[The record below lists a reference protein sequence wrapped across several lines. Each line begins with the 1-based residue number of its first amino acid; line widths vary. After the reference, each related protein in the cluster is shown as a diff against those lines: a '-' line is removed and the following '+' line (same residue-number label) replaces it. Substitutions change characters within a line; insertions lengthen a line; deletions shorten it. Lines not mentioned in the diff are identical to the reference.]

1 MDTRALHL
9 IVGFI
14 VALRVTVAGD
24 DLGLLSS
31 TLRAFRTFC
40 CDDELLTL
48 SCPIGTSI
56 SVELVQY
63 GGSKEANDTIQCPY
77 SSEQDYGRYYA
88 AASTAAS
95 PAVPLVTLDFTTP
108 TVASSGTNVSTTSVL
123 ATANTTATT
132 TTSTSTTIIA
142 GGADLIP
149 TMNDTQTLA
158 TTTATSTVD
167 KCTPLYVLQYSILQT
182 VVEACQKK
190 RRCRIQAAPK
200 NFATAPCPGIHRLVE
215 VNHKCRPF
223 EFRSLTSCEKD
234 IVRLSCGQYT
244 RIAIY
249 SAAYGRTAYES
260 THCTQSAAAQEQTCL
275 SEHTSHTLTEICQ
288 GRRKC
293 TVAVESSTFGNPCP
307 ESTRVYLKVIYA
319 CVSRNVFRERYITA
333 PEDDELDERPYE
345 SNELYDEELTPAP
358 NQIEGSAI
366 GKGPPG
372 GPHHHHK
379 YSASGD
385 SSSVKAENIVTFN
398 KDAVGGVGS
407 GESGGSSQQR
417 SAGLLADGQ
426 LLIVGVAV
434 LFFCCVCLSFGALLA
449 YKMKLFPARGNRCVK
464 ASDSTDS
471 HSTPSSYRPTS
482 EDFDLVDCGPDSLV
496 RTSEKLPEPPMATQ
510 TFVQAAVV
518 TTTTA
523 STTSAS
529 TMTTAATG
537 PTPITTSSLLPAFK
551 FAEMVPTRGAHLSQI
566 STTMFILPNY
576 LMTDTPIAGT
586 LSHRRPPRSLPRG
599 PLDDSLATCV
609 RALPPP
615 APTIGG
621 SCGESE
627 NRLTI
632 TLASS
637 DLGSGNQHQLPQPS
651 QAGYYAAQHPQHPQ
665 HPQHHHH
672 PSPSCT
678 QCAVLGWSPIPPKGT
693 AGTGTVLYGGPVA
706 TGGTHPTLMSTPG
719 HSAQQQYHRNQSLK
733 SSSSDG
739 DGHPAT
745 IITGAG
751 DVPGKPVDGGR
762 ALPESHSFLWLGL
775 RIGLM

>member
-1 MDTRALHL
+1 MTRDMDTGALRL
-9 IVGFI
+9 MIVGLT
-14 VALRVTVAGD
+14 VALTVATVAGD

-31 TLRAFRTFC
+31 TLRAFRTLC

-63 GGSKEANDTIQCPY
+63 GGKEANDTIQCPY

-108 TVASSGTNVSTTSVL
+108 PSTNVSTTTAVL
-123 ATANTTATT
+123 ATANNTTATATATAMMMATT
-132 TTSTSTTIIA
+132 TTTTLA
-142 GGADLIP
+142 GGGAELAA
-149 TMNDTQTLA
+149 TLNDTQTLA
-158 TTTATSTVD
+158 IPTATSTVE

-234 IVRLSCGQYT
+234 IVRLACGQYT

-260 THCTQSAAAQEQTCL
+260 THCAQSAASQEQTCL

-372 GPHHHHK
+372 GPHQHHK
-379 YSASGD
+379 YSASGE
-385 SSSVKAENIVTFN
+385 SSVKAENIVTFN
-398 KDAVGGVGS
+398 KDAIGGD
-407 GESGGSSQQR
+407 GGGSQQR

-482 EDFDLVDCGPDSLV
+482 EDFDLVDCGPDSLG
-496 RTSEKLPEPPMATQ
+496 RTAEKMPEPPT
-510 TFVQAAVV
+510 AVV
-518 TTTTA
+518 TTATA
-523 STTSAS
+523 AAAAAATTSVTS
-529 TMTTAATG
+529 G
-537 PTPITTSSLLPAFK
+537 PSPITTSSLLPAFK
-551 FAEMVPTRGAHLSQI
+551 FAEMVPPRGAHLSQF

-576 LMTDTPIAGT
+576 LMADTPMTGGT

-615 APTIGG
+615 ATVGG
-621 SCGESE
+621 E
-627 NRLTI
+627 NQLTI

-637 DLGSGNQHQLPQPS
+637 DLGSGHHPHPPPPPVPS
-651 QAGYYAAQHPQHPQ
+651 NSSPATAFYTHPHQ

-672 PSPSCT
+672 PSSSCT
-678 QCAVLGWSPIPPKGT
+678 QCTVLGWTAIPPKGT
-693 AGTGTVLYGGPVA
+693 GAGTGTGTGTGTVLYP
-706 TGGTHPTLMSTPG
+706 
-719 HSAQQQYHRNQSLK
+719 YHRNQSLK
-733 SSSSDG
+733 SSPSDTIV
-739 DGHPAT
+739 DGHPTASTDRGSGEVAT
-745 IITGAG
+745 AAG
-751 DVPGKPVDGGR
+751 SGKPVADGSRG
-762 ALPESHSFLWLGL
+762 ALALTESHSFLWLGL
-775 RIGLM
+775 KIGLM